1 MQSRKAVGP
10 DLARLELAFEESAR
24 FAYQNRFVPFILRD
38 QNGDPVISVAQ
49 RYINRITVEMP
60 PVPPKEVPRPGDD
73 VELGERASDFGVV
86 IMERTRISPAG
97 FALGE
102 HLLSLSLAPGEEVAI
117 EQKTYSERTVTYE
130 DASEQE
136 EQLDVE
142 LGSSFTTELSV
153 ALTRG
158 LADTRAKGTTAGID
172 VGFSYVATVTASAG
186 YSDSI
191 TSALTSTENE
201 TLRNVA
207 TKTEKLTSRRRAQHK
222 ISMKVS
228 DTSRFET
235 SNKRILRNPNPFTPI
250 DLVYFKILQKLD
262 ISHERYGVRLAWA
275 PFIRDPGVV
284 LDEAYL
290 AAKQAIEN
298 QLPLTLPALRAMP
311 QPPPSFGSPFAQS
324 SGIQELTNWG
334 FWTDMRADYWF
345 DIQTNQ
351 ANFMWD
357 GDESTISS
365 SLNFTTTGWGPR
377 GTPSVYVVRTERS
390 GNGVRVLIHAGA
402 GWGGGGAHLYIE
414 FKARFIPDTASADA
428 AYQEKLQAWQTDF
441 QAWTLEVAALK
452 AERIARIETAL
463 ATWKAEYLK
472 TFDPVTAA
480 FQLLIAMMF
489 PPEARDEGF
498 EIETW
503 NKIFDFE
510 NAAFEYYPSWWSNK
524 ERRNTE
530 KSPDSF
536 ENASWMRVF
545 LTIRPGFEQQALNL
559 IVDRRVYTSPTDPL
573 KAHAISKVLKELHAT
588 RDRLFGGFAEI
599 TVTRAE
605 PCPKVERPY
614 VCLGQWREY
623 LPTDGTHLEVVQAK
637 TTAFDDANER
647 SLDDAHAMITARI
660 GSQQAEGQLTISV
673 KDKVTTATTAPDVD
687 VHLGI
692 GVKTEP

>member
-10 DLARLELAFEESAR
+10 DLALLDLTVEESAR
-24 FAYQNRFVPFILRD
+24 FAYQNRFVPFILLD
-38 QNGDPVISVAQ
+38 PNGNPVISVAQ
-49 RYINRITVEMP
+49 QYVNRIVVAKP
-60 PVPPKEVPRPGDD
+60 PESPPEVPRPGDD
-73 VELGERASDFGVV
+73 VELGARASDFGIV
-86 IMERTRISPAG
+86 ILELTRITPVG

-117 EQKTYSERTVTYE
+117 EQKVYSERSVTYE
-130 DASEQE
+130 DASERE

-158 LADTRAKGTTAGID
+158 LTDTRARGTTAGLD
-172 VGFSYVATVTASAG
+172 VGFTYVATVTASAG

-191 TSALTSTENE
+191 TSALTNTENE

-207 TKTEKLTSRRRAQHK
+207 TQTEKLTSRRRAQHK

-235 SNKRILRNPNPFTPI
+235 TNKRILRNPNPFTPI
-250 DLVYFKILQKLD
+250 NLVYFKLLQKLD
-262 ISHERYGVRLAWA
+262 ITHERYGVRLAWA

-290 AAKQAIEN
+290 AARQAIEN
-298 QLPLTLPALRAMP
+298 QLPLTLPALRARP
-311 QPPPSFGSPFAQS
+311 QPPASFGSPFSQS
-324 SGIQELTNWG
+324 SGIQELTQWG

-345 DIQTNQ
+345 DIQPGQT
-351 ANFMWD
+351 NFMWD
-357 GDESTISS
+357 GDESTLSS
-365 SLNFTTTGWGPR
+365 TLNFTTTGWGPR
-377 GTPSVYVVRTERS
+377 GTPSVFVVRTERN
-390 GNGVRVLIHAGA
+390 GNGVRVLIHGGA
-402 GWGGGGAHLYIE
+402 GWGGAGAHLYIE
-414 FKARFIPDTASADA
+414 FKVRFIPDTSAADA
-428 AYQEKLQAWQTDF
+428 AFQEKLQAWEAEY
-441 QAWTLEVAALK
+441 QAWTREVATLK
-452 AERIARIETAL
+452 AERTARVEAAV

-472 TFDPVTAA
+472 TFDQVTAA

-503 NKIFDFE
+503 NKIFDFD

-524 ERRNTE
+524 ERRNAE
-530 KSPDSF
+530 KSPDAF

-559 IVDRRVYTSPTDPL
+559 IVDRRVYTGPTDPL
-573 KAHAISKVLKELHAT
+573 KEQAISKVLKELHAT
-588 RDRLFGGFAEI
+588 RDRLFGGSSE
-599 TVTRAE
+599 VKLTRAE
-605 PCPKVERPY
+605 HCPKVERPY
-614 VCLGQWREY
+614 VCLGRWREL

-637 TTAFDDANER
+637 TTAYDDTHER
-647 SLDDAHAMITARI
+647 SLDDTHALITARI
-660 GSQQAEGQLTISV
+660 GGQQAEGLLTTSI
-673 KDKVTTATTAPDVD
+673 KDRVASATTAPDVD

-692 GVKTEP
+692 GSKSEP